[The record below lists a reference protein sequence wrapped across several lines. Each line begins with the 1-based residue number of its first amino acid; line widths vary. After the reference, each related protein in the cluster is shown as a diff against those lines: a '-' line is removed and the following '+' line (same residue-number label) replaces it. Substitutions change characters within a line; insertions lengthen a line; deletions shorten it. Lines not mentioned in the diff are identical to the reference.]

1 MSSARNQPPSAF
13 PAVPPSL
20 SAGDH
25 EMRDYYATQNPPR
38 AVPHTAPE
46 FTPYLGLRGRLSQV
60 WINRWTILLLLVLV
74 RTILAAVGINHDL
87 TSAKREALSACT
99 GVESMGSAM
108 ASMPHYMS
116 QGVNEMAASG
126 VEKAVNGLMSMLLLS
141 VTAVEE
147 IIVFYI
153 NMLTSTYVCLITLAI
168 SGSLHVA
175 LKVVEDVGDFL
186 NKTLGDIGRDIHS
199 GIDDFQ
205 KDLNKFTGTLNSIP
219 KAFGSDSSIPKLN
232 VDGSL
237 NKLDNIKLP
246 GSLDEGLAKLNSSIP
261 NFAQVNNF
269 TNNAIRFPFEEVKKL
284 MNESMV
290 AFKFDR
296 SVFPVPQK
304 EQVSF
309 CSDNNGIAQFFD
321 KLFRLVAKARTTF
334 TVVVLILAILVCI
347 PMAFREVKRWQ
358 TMQKRAQLLS
368 QNSFD
373 PIDVVQI
380 ASRPYSSTIGIKAA
394 SRFKSPRRQILVR
407 WCVSYATSVP
417 ALFVLS
423 LGLAGLLACLF
434 QYILLKVLEK
444 EVPALANEVGDFAGK
459 VVGIL
464 NNASEQWAIGT
475 NRVIDTTNDD
485 INKEVFGWVNTT
497 TGAVNK
503 TLNVFVN
510 EMTTALNTT
519 FGGTV
524 LYDPIMEVLN
534 CLILL
539 KIQGIEKGLT
549 WVSDHAHVDFPNL
562 ANDTF
567 SLGAAASIAS
577 DSKDAGDSFLA
588 NPSSKAAD
596 QITDIVV
603 SLADRIADG
612 IRTEAIISACV
623 VGVWFIVVLIGI
635 IHALLNFFGR
645 DKMRGEGGPVYA
657 DQVRDGFAAP
667 SERVISPEQAHGFPK
682 FGEPSPYESAAK
694 EAAWQDEKLGF
705 AGERNGAPVR
715 KGFER
720 ASSYGYVVD
729 DKRG

>member
-1 MSSARNQPPSAF
+1 
-13 PAVPPSL
+13 
-20 SAGDH
+20 
-25 EMRDYYATQNPPR
+25 
-38 AVPHTAPE
+38 
-46 FTPYLGLRGRLSQV
+46 
-60 WINRWTILLLLVLV
+60 
-74 RTILAAVGINHDL
+74 
-87 TSAKREALSACT
+87 
-99 GVESMGSAM
+99 MGSAM

-141 VTAVEE
+141 VAAVEE
-147 IIVFYI
+147 IIVFFI
-153 NMLTSTYVCLITLAI
+153 NMLTQTYVCLITLVI

-175 LKVVEDVGDFL
+175 LKVVEDVADFL
-186 NKTLGDIGRDIHS
+186 NKTLGDIGKDISS
-199 GIDDFQ
+199 GVEGFQ
-205 KDLNKFTGTLNSIP
+205 KDLNKFTGALNSIP
-219 KAFGSDSSIPKLN
+219 KAFGSNSEIPKLN
-232 VDGSL
+232 IDGPL
-237 NKLDNIKLP
+237 DKLENLKIP
-246 GSLDEGLAKLNSSIP
+246 ATLDEDLAKLNKSIP
-261 NFAQVNNF
+261 NFEQVNNF
-269 TNNAIRFPFEEVKKL
+269 TNNAIRFPFEQVKKL

-304 EQVSF
+304 EQLSF
-309 CSDNNGIAQFFD
+309 CSDNNGIAEFFD
-321 KLFRLVAKARTTF
+321 KLFKLVAKARTTF
-334 TVVVLILAILVCI
+334 TVVVLVLAILVCI
-347 PMAFREVKRWQ
+347 PMAFREIKRWQ

-380 ASRPYSSTIGIKAA
+380 ASRPYSSTIGIKVA

-407 WCVSYATSVP
+407 WCVAYATSIP

-444 EVPALANEVGDFAGK
+444 EVPALANEVGQFAGK

-464 NNASEQWAIGT
+464 NNASEQWAVGT
-475 NRVIDTTNDD
+475 NRVIDTTNAD
-485 INKEVFGWVNTT
+485 INNEVFGWVNTT

-503 TLNVFVN
+503 TLNVFVD
-510 EMTTALNTT
+510 EMTGALNST

-539 KIQGIEKGLT
+539 KIKGVQKGLT
-549 WVSDHAHVDFPNL
+549 WVSDNAQVDFPNL

-577 DSKDAGDSFLA
+577 DSPDAGDSFLA

-603 SLADRIADG
+603 SLAKRIYDG
-612 IRTEAIISACV
+612 IRTEALISLGV
-623 VGVWFIVVLIGI
+623 IGVWVIILLIGI
-635 IHALLNFFGR
+635 IYAFLNSFGR

-667 SERVISPEQAHGFPK
+667 SERVVPQEHADRFSK
-682 FGEPSPYESAAK
+682 FGEPSPYDTQAE
-694 EAAWQDEKLGF
+694 EVAWQNEKLGF
-705 AGERNGAPVR
+705 AGERNGAVVG

-720 ASSYGYVVD
+720 TSSYGNVVD
-729 DKRG
+729 AKR